1 MKNIYRIN
9 TVDGQSNLI
18 CEEANMKAI
27 QEFIENNKW
36 MSIDSNTS
44 ISTDKIV
51 SIECIAT
58 VDEDGKESLLRTDE
72 YTIKQLNKYLKSI
85 IK

>member
-18 CEEANMKAI
+18 CEEYNMKAI
-27 QEFIENNKW
+27 QEFIDNNKW
-36 MSIDSNTS
+36 MNIDSNTS
-44 ISTDKIV
+44 ISTDKVV

>member
-18 CEEANMKAI
+18 CEEYNMKAI
-27 QEFIENNKW
+27 QEFIDNNKW

-44 ISTDKIV
+44 ISTDKVV

>member
-18 CEEANMKAI
+18 CEEDNMRAI
-27 QEFIENNKW
+27 QEFIDNNKW
-36 MSIDSNTS
+36 MSIDSSTF
-44 ISTDKIV
+44 ISTDKVV

-58 VDEDGKESLLRTDE
+58 VDEDGKESLYPR
-72 YTIKQLNKYLKSI
+72 
-85 IK
+85 

>member
-18 CEEANMKAI
+18 CEEDNMKAI
-27 QEFIENNKW
+27 QEFIDNNKW

-44 ISTDKIV
+44 ISTDKVV

-58 VDEDGKESLLRTDE
+58 VDEDGKERLLRTDE

>member
-18 CEEANMKAI
+18 CEEDNMKAI
-27 QEFIENNKW
+27 QEFIDNNKW
-36 MSIDSNTS
+36 MSIDNNTS
-44 ISTDKIV
+44 ISTDKVV

-72 YTIKQLNKYLKSI
+72 YTIKQINKYLKSI

>member
-44 ISTDKIV
+44 ISTDKVV

>member
-58 VDEDGKESLLRTDE
+58 VDGDGKESLLRTDE
-72 YTIKQLNKYLKSI
+72 YTIKQLHKYLKSI